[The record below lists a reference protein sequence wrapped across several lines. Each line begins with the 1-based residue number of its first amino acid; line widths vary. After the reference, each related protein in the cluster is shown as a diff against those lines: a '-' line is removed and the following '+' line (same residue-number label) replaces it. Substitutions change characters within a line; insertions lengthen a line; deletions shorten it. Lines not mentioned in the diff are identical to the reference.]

1 MTWTALKGSR
11 PLAWGAI
18 TALYTALA
26 LVSLRPVWQVGG
38 DHLTNSLSD
47 PLFNLWVLK
56 WGAHQIGLG
65 LPNLWNGNVWN
76 ANIFYPTRGT
86 LALSDHLLGPAAQ
99 LALFLKVVPNAIA
112 GYNFLLFTSFV
123 ASALATCWVA
133 RRGGMS
139 WAAAVL
145 AGWMFAF
152 SPFRFSQI
160 AHLQLLIAQ
169 WIPLTLW
176 FWDRLL
182 AERTAKN
189 AALFLAFYLLNL
201 TGGCYLAYMIHF
213 PLLALLASRAV
224 AERRALVTARS
235 LRVLVPVALVAA
247 GAVAAIFLPYLRVSR
262 SLGLVRTDSEVRQL
276 GATPA
281 SYFSPA
287 PQNVY
292 FTAETRDWLESALGE
307 DRARAFLRPEGA
319 LFAGFLPTILL
330 VLFLLRQIAVRARR
344 SPSSP
349 QPSSPIALPPTGRRG
364 SKAGTPQKS
373 PSPGVGGWE
382 GAGEGAG
389 GEGPPRRGAALNPWD
404 RGLAMSGLLCFAL
417 TFAWVYEPLMRVIP
431 GLSGMRVPTR
441 FYVFVSFS
449 LIWFAARGAD
459 DLLRRLAKPG
469 VRIAL
474 AAAFALILAAELTPR
489 PLRWVPLPR
498 EEEIPEAYR
507 WIGREP
513 SVKALIELPIHRN
526 ADENEYLYNSTVHWK
541 PIANGYSGYLPASHE
556 ALADRI
562 HFLPEQDGLDL
573 LREDWITHLV
583 VHASDPRQEER
594 LRDWEQRF
602 AGGPQ
607 RQVERVYRSGEISIY
622 RLLAA
627 PVSSPAS
634 SRTPNRAGR

>member
-1 MTWTALKGSR
+1 MTWKTLTWTA
-11 PLAWGAI
+11 I
-18 TALYTALA
+18 TFLYGTLA

-76 ANIFYPTRGT
+76 ANIFYPTRST
-86 LALSDHLLGPAAQ
+86 LALSDHLLGPAAE
-99 LALFLKVVPNAIA
+99 LALFLKIIPNAIA
-112 GYNFLLFTSFV
+112 GYNFLLCTSFV
-123 ASALATCWVA
+123 ATALTTCWVA

-152 SPFRFSQI
+152 APFRFSQI

-213 PLLALLASRAV
+213 PLLALLASRIV
-224 AERRALVTARS
+224 SERRSLITARS

-247 GAVAAIFLPYLRVSR
+247 AAITAIFLPYLRVSR
-262 SLGLVRTDSEVRQL
+262 SLGLVRTESEVRQQ

-292 FTAETRDWLESALGE
+292 FTAATRDWLESVLGE

-319 LFAGFLPTILL
+319 LFAGFLPTILFGIG
-330 VLFLLRQIAVRARR
+330 VL
-344 SPSSP
+344 
-349 QPSSPIALPPTGRRG
+349 ALWRGRHE
-364 SKAGTPQKS
+364 P
-373 PSPGVGGWE
+373 
-382 GAGEGAG
+382 
-389 GEGPPRRGAALNPWD
+389 LNPWD
-404 RGLAMSGLLCFAL
+404 RGLAISGLLCFAL
-417 TFAWVYEPLMRVIP
+417 TFAVVYEPLMRVVP

-441 FYVFVSFS
+441 FYVFVSFT
-449 LIWFAARGAD
+449 LVWFAARGAD
-459 DLLRRLAKPG
+459 DLLRRLSRPWAR
-469 VRIAL
+469 VAL
-474 AAAFALILAAELTPR
+474 AAAFALILAVELTPR

-556 ALADRI
+556 ALVDRI

-573 LREDWITHLV
+573 LRDDWITHLV
-583 VHASDPRQEER
+583 IHASNPRQEAR
-594 LRDWEQRF
+594 LRDWDQRF
-602 AGGPQ
+602 AGDPQ
-607 RQVERVYRSGEISIY
+607 RQVERVYQSGEISIY
-622 RLLAA
+622 RLL
-627 PVSSPAS
+627 SPTN
-634 SRTPNRAGR
+634 SRTPNRAGL

>member
-1 MTWTALKGSR
+1 MNATALKWSR
-11 PLAWGAI
+11 ALAWAAI
-18 TALYTALA
+18 TSLYTALA
-26 LVSLRPVWQVGG
+26 LVSLRPIWQVGG
-38 DHLTNSLSD
+38 DHLTNSLTD

-56 WGAHQIGLG
+56 WGAHQVELG
-65 LPNLWNGNVWN
+65 LPRFWHGDIWN

-169 WIPLTLW
+169 WIPLTFW

-189 AALFLAFYLLNL
+189 AALFLVFYLLNL

-224 AERRALVTARS
+224 SERRALISVRA
-235 LRVLVPVALVAA
+235 LRVVVPVALVAA
-247 GAVAAIFLPYLRVSR
+247 AAVAAIFLPYLRVSH
-262 SLGLVRTDSEVRQL
+262 SLGLVRTEAEIHQL

-292 FTAETRDWLESALGE
+292 FTAETRDWLRSVLGE

-319 LFAGFLPTILL
+319 LFAGFLPTILF
-330 VLFLLRQIAVRARR
+330 VVGVIAVARNW
-344 SPSSP
+344 
-349 QPSSPIALPPTGRRG
+349 RRRR
-364 SKAGTPQKS
+364 
-373 PSPGVGGWE
+373 E
-382 GAGEGAG
+382 G
-389 GEGPPRRGAALNPWD
+389 LNPWD
-404 RGLAMSGLLCFAL
+404 RGLAISGLICFAL
-417 TFAWVYEPLMRVIP
+417 SFSAVYEPLMRLIP
-431 GLSGMRVPTR
+431 GLSGMRVPAR
-441 FYVFVSFS
+441 FYVFVSFT
-449 LIWFAARGAD
+449 LVWFAARGVD
-459 DLLRRLAKPG
+459 DLLRRLAKPWA
-469 VRIAL
+469 RMAL
-474 AAAFALILAAELTPR
+474 AAVFALVLAVELTPHR
-489 PLRWVPLPR
+489 LRWVPLPR
-498 EEEIPEAYR
+498 EEEIPDAYR

-513 SVKALIELPIHRN
+513 SVKALIELPIRRN

-556 ALADRI
+556 ALVERI

-583 VHASDPRQEER
+583 VHASNPSRGER
-594 LRDWEQRF
+594 LRDWDQRF
-602 AGGPQ
+602 ARGPE
-607 RQVERVYRSGEISIY
+607 RQVERVYQSGEISIY

-627 PVSSPAS
+627 PTS

>member
-1 MTWTALKGSR
+1 MSVTAPKWRRG
-11 PLAWGAI
+11 LAWASI
-18 TALYTALA
+18 TGLYTALA
-26 LVSLRPVWQVGG
+26 LVSLRPIWQVGG

-56 WGAHQIGLG
+56 WGVHQIGLG
-65 LPNLWNGNVWN
+65 LPDVWN
-76 ANIFYPTRGT
+76 ANIFYPTRNA

-99 LALFLKVVPNAIA
+99 LALFLKIVPNAIA
-112 GYNFLLFTSFV
+112 GYNFLLFTWFV

-139 WAAAVL
+139 WVAAVM

-189 AALFLAFYLLNL
+189 AALFLVFYLLNL

-213 PLLALLASRAV
+213 PLLALLASRV
-224 AERRALVTARS
+224 LAERRALVSVRA
-235 LRVLVPVALVAA
+235 LRALLPVALVAA
-247 GAVAAIFLPYLRVSR
+247 AAVAAIFLPYLRVSQ
-262 SLGLVRTDSEVRQL
+262 SLGLVRTESEIDPL

-292 FTAETRDWLESALGE
+292 FTAETRDWLRSVLGD
-307 DRARAFLRPEGA
+307 DRAKAFLRPEGA
-319 LFAGFLPTILL
+319 LFAGFLPTILFVL
-330 VLFLLRQIAVRARR
+330 VLCQIAVRACRR
-344 SPSSP
+344 PSSP
-349 QPSSPIALPPTGRRG
+349 RG
-364 SKAGTPQKS
+364 L
-373 PSPGVGGWE
+373 
-382 GAGEGAG
+382 G
-389 GEGPPRRGAALNPWD
+389 GEGPPRRGAAPTPWD
-404 RGLAMSGLLCFAL
+404 RGLALSGLCCFAFS
-417 TFAWVYEPLMRVIP
+417 FAVIYEPLMRVIP

-449 LIWFAARGAD
+449 LVWFAARGAD
-459 DLLRRLAKPG
+459 DLLRRLDRLWA
-469 VRIAL
+469 RRAL
-474 AAAFALILAAELTPR
+474 ATAFALVLAVELTPR
-489 PLRWVPLPR
+489 PLHWVPLPR

-526 ADENEYLYNSTVHWK
+526 PDENEYLYNSTVHWK

-556 ALADRI
+556 AMADRI

-583 VHASDPRQEER
+583 VHASDPGREER

-607 RQVERVYRSGEISIY
+607 PQVERVYQSGEISIY

-627 PVSSPAS
+627 PSS

>member
-1 MTWTALKGSR
+1 MTWKALKGNR
-11 PLAWGAI
+11 PLAWAAI
-18 TALYTALA
+18 AALYTALA

-65 LPNLWNGNVWN
+65 LPDFWN
-76 ANIFYPTRGT
+76 ANIFYPTRGA

-99 LALFLKVVPNAIA
+99 LALFLKIVPNAIA

-133 RRGGMS
+133 RRAGMS
-139 WAAAVL
+139 WTAAVL

-213 PLLALLASRAV
+213 PLLALLASRAFS
-224 AERRALVTARS
+224 ERRTLVSVRA

-247 GAVAAIFLPYLRVSR
+247 GAITALFLPYLRVSR
-262 SLGLVRTDSEVRQL
+262 SLGFVRTESEVRQQ

-319 LFAGFLPTILL
+319 LFAGFLPTILFIL
-330 VLFLLRQIAVRARR
+330 GVLALWRR
-344 SPSSP
+344 REP
-349 QPSSPIALPPTGRRG
+349 LY
-364 SKAGTPQKS
+364 
-373 PSPGVGGWE
+373 
-382 GAGEGAG
+382 
-389 GEGPPRRGAALNPWD
+389 PWD
-404 RGLAMSGLLCFAL
+404 RGLAISGLLCFAL
-417 TFAWVYEPLMRVIP
+417 TFAGVYEPLMRVIP

-441 FYVFVSFS
+441 FYVFVSLS
-449 LIWFAARGAD
+449 LVWFAARGAD
-459 DLLRRLAKPG
+459 DLLRRLARP
-469 VRIAL
+469 RARMAL
-474 AAAFALILAAELTPR
+474 AAAFALVLAAELTPR

-556 ALADRI
+556 ALVERI

-583 VHASDPRQEER
+583 VHASDPRREER

-602 AGGPQ
+602 AHGPD

-622 RLLAA
+622 RLLDV
-627 PVSSPAS
+627 PVSLPAS

>member
-1 MTWTALKGSR
+1 MNEMAPKWRRILIWTAIAG
-11 PLAWGAI
+11 
-18 TALYTALA
+18 LYTALT
-26 LVSLRPVWQVGG
+26 LVSLRPIWRIGG

-56 WGAHQIGLG
+56 WGVHQIGLG
-65 LPNLWNGNVWN
+65 LPDVWN

-99 LALFLKVVPNAIA
+99 LALFLKILPNAIA

-160 AHLQLLIAQ
+160 AHLQILIAQ

-189 AALFLAFYLLNL
+189 AALFLVFYLLNL

-213 PLLALLASRAV
+213 PLLALLASRVV
-224 AERRALVTARS
+224 AERRALVSARA
-235 LRVLVPVALVAA
+235 LRLLIPVAVVAA
-247 GAVAAIFLPYLRVSR
+247 GAVAVIFLPYLRVSQ
-262 SLGLVRTDSEVRQL
+262 SLGLVRTEAETHQM

-292 FTAETRDWLESALGE
+292 FTAETRDWMRSLLGE
-307 DRARAFLRPEGA
+307 DRAKAFLRPEGA
-319 LFAGFLPTILL
+319 LFAGFLPSGLF
-330 VLFLLRQIAVRARR
+330 VFLLCQVAVRACRR
-344 SPSSP
+344 PSSP
-349 QPSSPIALPPTGRRG
+349 RPSSPAPSQPPTPGEEGDQQDDLHSLPPL
-364 SKAGTPQKS
+364 PVW
-373 PSPGVGGWE
+373 GVGRGRE
-382 GAGEGAG
+382 RGLG
-389 GEGPPRRGAALNPWD
+389 GEGPPQRGAALTTWD
-404 RGLAMSGLLCFAL
+404 RGLAISGLCCFAL
-417 TFAWVYEPLMRVIP
+417 SFSWVYEPLMRVIP
-431 GLSGMRVPTR
+431 GLSGMRVPAR
-441 FYVFVSFS
+441 FYVFTS
-449 LIWFAARGAD
+449 LTLVWFAARGVD
-459 DLLRRLAKPG
+459 GLLRRIAKP
-469 VRIAL
+469 RARLAL
-474 AAAFALILAAELTPR
+474 AAVFALILAVELTPR

-498 EEEIPEAYR
+498 EEEIPDAYR

-513 SVKALIELPIHRN
+513 SVKALVELPIHRN
-526 ADENEYLYNSTVHWK
+526 PDENEYLYNSTVHWK

-556 ALADRI
+556 ALVNRI

-583 VHASDPRQEER
+583 VHASNPIREER
-594 LRDWEQRF
+594 LRGWDRRF
-602 AGGPQ
+602 ANGPQ
-607 RQVERVYRSGEISIY
+607 RQVERVYQSGEISIY

-627 PVSSPAS
+627 PTSSKI
-634 SRTPNRAGR
+634 PNRSGR